1 LSRRPPEYAERL
13 LNEEILPAIR
23 TLKTDAEEGLKRAL
37 RKYLIVSL
45 ASTLE
50 YFFKS
55 QAKQYADKYD
65 IDLTTIFKGELR
77 LPVSQLGQMVKEEH
91 IITSGNIIVSS
102 INFLDLEQVD
112 WLFSKMLRINFLDYI
127 LKLNNAN
134 KYRYVFRGHP
144 IPIEYEK
151 IKQAFELRHKIVHD
165 LYDADLSDWKIICL
179 WDNAMNIMDV
189 GTSLFIPEL
198 QQQLKIDYMAQAKR
212 EGRIKA
218 KKKSR
223 T

>member
-1 LSRRPPEYAERL
+1 
-13 LNEEILPAIR
+13 
-23 TLKTDAEEGLKRAL
+23 
-37 RKYLIVSL
+37 
-45 ASTLE
+45 
-50 YFFKS
+50 
-55 QAKQYADKYD
+55 
-65 IDLTTIFKGELR
+65 
-77 LPVSQLGQMVKEEH
+77 
-91 IITSGNIIVSS
+91 
-102 INFLDLEQVD
+102 
-112 WLFSKMLRINFLDYI
+112 MLRINFLDYI

-165 LYDADLSDWKIICL
+165 LYDADLSGWKIICL
-179 WDNAMNIMDV
+179 WYNAMNIMDV